1 MREGGTRPKSE
12 GRDAALWHYIPRLR
26 ADIVRVFHLDY
37 SEIAHAE
44 LLKCKAFSA
53 LLAEDPLSSNI
64 NKCIM
69 VAREAALYC
78 FTGKHPGSIL
88 GHCAISQAQ
97 GVNEPGEIIQS
108 LGEKPASKTLSPK
121 LFDELIKKM

>member
-1 MREGGTRPKSE
+1 MRGRTRPKSE
-12 GRDAALWHYIPRLR
+12 GRDAALWHYIPSLR

-44 LLKCKAFSA
+44 ILKCKALSA
-53 LLAEDPLSSNI
+53 VLAEDPLASNI

-69 VAREAALYC
+69 VAREAALFC
-78 FTGKHPGSIL
+78 FTGGKHPGFIL

-97 GVNEPGEIIQS
+97 GVHEPGGICQS
-108 LGEKPASKTLSPK
+108 LGENPASKTLSPE
-121 LFDELIKKM
+121 LFKELIKKM